1 MLIFVTEHLTRLYT
15 GFNVFSYLTMRA
27 ILSALTALVLSF
39 AFGPALIQRLQ
50 MQRIG
55 QQIRELGP
63 ETHLPKAGTPTMGGA
78 LILLAIAISTLLWA
92 NLSNRFVWLVL
103 GGTMYF
109 GVIGFVDDYKKL
121 VVRNSKGLSPRIKI
135 FWQTV
140 GALTL
145 ATGFYVT
152 AENPNVEY
160 ALLVPYL
167 KSVSLPL
174 PAVAYVPL
182 TALVIVGSSN
192 GVNLTDGLDGLAIM
206 PAVLVGAALGVFAYA
221 GGNVIYANYL
231 GIPYVAGSGEL
242 LVFCAALAGAGLGFL
257 WFNTYPAQVFMG
269 DIGALALGAAL
280 GLVAVAVRQ
289 ELVLFIMGGVF
300 VVETVS
306 VIIQVASYKMT
317 GRRIFRMAPLHHHF
331 ELKGWAEP
339 KVIVRFWII
348 TVILVLI
355 GLASLKIR

>member
-1 MLIFVTEHLTRLYT
+1 MLMWLTEYLTRFYSP
-15 GFNVFSYLTMRA
+15 FNVFGYLTMRA
-27 ILSALTALVLSF
+27 ILGALTALVLSF
-39 AFGPALIQRLQ
+39 AIGPYLIQRLTIQ
-50 MQRIG
+50 NAG
-55 QQIRELGP
+55 QPIRDLGP
-63 ETHLPKAGTPTMGGA
+63 ESHFPKAGTPTMGGA
-78 LILLAIAISTLLWA
+78 LILLAIAISTVLWA
-92 NLSNRFVWLVL
+92 DLSNRFVWIVL
-103 GGTMYF
+103 ITTLLF
-109 GVIGFVDDYKKL
+109 GIIGFIDDYKKL
-121 VVRNSKGLSPRIKI
+121 FVQDSDGLSPRTKI
-135 FWQTV
+135 FWQS
-140 GALTL
+140 L
-145 ATGFYVT
+145 AAIAAAILLYAT
-152 AENPNVEY
+152 AQDPSVER
-160 ALLVPYL
+160 ALLIPYFKDLSVPL
-167 KSVSLPL
+167 GPI
-174 PAVAYVPL
+174 AYVVF
-182 TALVIVGSSN
+182 TYLVIVGASN

-206 PAVLVGAALGVFAYA
+206 PAVLVGGALGLIAWA
-221 GGNVIYANYL
+221 AGNVVFSSYL
-231 GIPYVAGSGEL
+231 SIPYVAGAGEM

-280 GLVAVAVRQ
+280 GVVAVVVRQ

>member
-1 MLIFVTEHLTRLYT
+1 MLIYVADYLKEIYS
-15 GFNVFSYLTMRA
+15 GFNVFSYLTTRA
-27 ILSALTALVLSF
+27 ILGALTALVLSF
-39 AFGPALIQRLQ
+39 AFGPYLIQRLT

-55 QQIRELGP
+55 QQIRQVGP
-63 ETHLPKAGTPTMGGA
+63 ESHFPKAGTPTMGGA
-78 LILLAIAISTLLWA
+78 LILLAIAVSTLLWA
-92 NLSNRFVWLVL
+92 DLENRFVLLVL
-103 GGTMYF
+103 GGTLYF
-109 GVIGFVDDYKKL
+109 GVIGFVDDYKKVIL
-121 VVRNSKGLSPRIKI
+121 RNSKGLSVRAKL
-135 FWQTV
+135 FWQTI
-140 GALTL
+140 GGFGL
-145 ATGFYVT
+145 AILFYLT
-152 AENPNVEY
+152 AENPVVEHS
-160 ALLVPYL
+160 LLIPYIPGITIGL
-167 KSVSLPL
+167 G
-174 PAVAYVPL
+174 AIGYVVF
-182 TALVIVGSSN
+182 TALVIVCASN

-206 PAVLVGAALGVFAYA
+206 PSVLVGTALGIFAYA
-221 GGNVIYANYL
+221 GGNVIYSSYL

-289 ELVLFIMGGVF
+289 ELVLFVMGGVF
-300 VVETVS
+300 VVESVS

-331 ELKGWAEP
+331 ELKGWPEP

>member
-1 MLIFVTEHLTRLYT
+1 MLMMLTEYLTGFYS

-39 AFGPALIQRLQ
+39 AMGPYLIQRLTVG
-50 MQRIG
+50 RVG
-55 QQIRELGP
+55 QPIRDLGP
-63 ETHLPKAGTPTMGGA
+63 QTHLPKAGTPTMGGA
-78 LILLAIAISTLLWA
+78 LILLAITISTVLWA
-92 NLSNRFVWLVL
+92 DLGNRFVWIVL
-103 GGTMYF
+103 GVTIVF
-109 GVIGFVDDYKKL
+109 GLIGFVDDYKKL
-121 VVRNSKGLSPRIKI
+121 IVRDSKGLSPRAKLL
-135 FWQTV
+135 WQSIA
-140 GALTL
+140 GAAAAAILFL
-145 ATGFYVT
+145 T
-152 AENPNVEY
+152 AENPGVEHS
-160 ALLVPYL
+160 LLIPYFKDLSVPLGFVPYVVFTYL
-167 KSVSLPL
+167 I
-174 PAVAYVPL
+174 
-182 TALVIVGSSN
+182 IVGFSN
-192 GVNLTDGLDGLAIM
+192 AVNLTDGLDGLAIM
-206 PAVLVGAALGVFAYA
+206 PAVLVGGALGLIAWA
-221 GGNVIYANYL
+221 AGNVVFSTYL
-231 GIPYVAGSGEL
+231 GIPYVAGAGEM

-280 GLVAVAVRQ
+280 GLVAVVARQ
-289 ELVLFIMGGVF
+289 ELVLLIMGGVF

-306 VIIQVASYKMT
+306 VVIQVASYKMT

>member
-1 MLIFVTEHLTRLYT
+1 MLIYLADYLKELYS
-15 GFNVFSYLTMRA
+15 GFNVFSYLTTRA
-27 ILSALTALVLSF
+27 ILGALTALVLSF
-39 AFGPALIQRLQ
+39 AFGPYLIQRLT

-55 QQIRELGP
+55 QQIRQVGP
-63 ETHLPKAGTPTMGGA
+63 ESHFPKAGTPTMGGA
-78 LILLAIAISTLLWA
+78 LILIAIAISTVLWA
-92 NLSNRFVWLVL
+92 NLSNRFVWIALI
-103 GGTMYF
+103 GTLFF

-121 VVRNSKGLSPRIKI
+121 IVKNSRGLSASSKF
-135 FWQTV
+135 FWQVV
-140 GALTL
+140 GALG
-145 ATGFYVT
+145 AAFAFYFT
-152 AENPNVEY
+152 ADNPDIEH
-160 ALLVPYL
+160 ALLIPYL
-167 KSVSLPL
+167 KNVMLPL
-174 PAVAYVPL
+174 GTVLYLTLVTFVVA
-182 TALVIVGSSN
+182 GFSN
-192 GVNLTDGLDGLAIM
+192 AVNLTDGLDGLAIM
-206 PAVLVGAALGVFAYA
+206 PAVLVSAALGVFAYA
-221 GGNVIYANYL
+221 AGNVIYSNYL
-231 GIPYVAGSGEL
+231 GIPYVVGSGEL

-306 VIIQVASYKMT
+306 VIIQVASYKTT

>member
-1 MLIFVTEHLTRLYT
+1 MLLYVADNLTELYS

-27 ILSALTALVLSF
+27 ILGALTALVLSF
-39 AFGPALIQRLQ
+39 AFGPSLIQRLQ

-55 QQIRELGP
+55 QQIRQVGP
-63 ETHLPKAGTPTMGGA
+63 ESHFPKAGTPTMGGA
-78 LILLAIAISTLLWA
+78 LILLAIAVSTLLWA
-92 NLSNRFVWLVL
+92 DLGNRFVLLVL
-103 GGTMYF
+103 GGTLYF
-109 GVIGFVDDYKKL
+109 GVIGFVDDYKK
-121 VVRNSKGLSPRIKI
+121 VVLRNSKGLSVRAKL
-135 FWQTV
+135 FWQTI
-140 GALTL
+140 GGFGL
-145 ATGFYVT
+145 AIVFFVT
-152 AENPNVEY
+152 AENPPVDHS
-160 ALLVPYL
+160 LLIPYIPGI
-167 KSVSLPL
+167 SIPL
-174 PAVAYVPL
+174 GVVGYVL
-182 TALVIVGSSN
+182 FTALVIVCASN

-206 PAVLVGAALGVFAYA
+206 PSVLVGTALGIFAYA
-221 GGNVIYANYL
+221 AGNVVFSSYL

-300 VVETVS
+300 VVESVS
-306 VIIQVASYKMT
+306 VIIQVASYKLT

-331 ELKGWAEP
+331 ELKGWPEP

>member
-1 MLIFVTEHLTRLYT
+1 MLILVTEQLTRFYT
-15 GFNVFSYLTMRA
+15 GFNVFSYLTTRA

-39 AFGPALIQRLQ
+39 AAGPYLIQKLTTQ
-50 MQRIG
+50 KIG
-55 QQIRELGP
+55 QQIREVGP
-63 ETHLPKAGTPTMGGA
+63 ESHLPKAGTPTMGGA

-92 NLSNRFVWLVL
+92 NLGNRFVWIALA
-103 GGTMYF
+103 GTLFF

-121 VVRNSKGLSPRIKI
+121 VVRNSKGLSARAKL
-135 FWQTV
+135 FWQLV
-140 GALTL
+140 GALGAGL
-145 ATGFYVT
+145 AFYLT
-152 AENPNVEY
+152 AENPDVEH
-160 ALLVPYL
+160 ALLIPYL
-167 KSVSLPL
+167 KNAVLPL
-174 PAVAYVPL
+174 GAVLYV
-182 TALVIVGSSN
+182 AIVTFVVTGFSN
-192 GVNLTDGLDGLAIM
+192 AVNLTDGLDGLAIM

-221 GGNVIYANYL
+221 AGNTIYSSYL